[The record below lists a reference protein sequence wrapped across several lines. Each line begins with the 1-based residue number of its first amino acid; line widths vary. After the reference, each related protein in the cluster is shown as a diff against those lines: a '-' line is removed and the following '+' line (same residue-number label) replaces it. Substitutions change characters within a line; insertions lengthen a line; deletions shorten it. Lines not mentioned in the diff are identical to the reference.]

1 MRITNFMFL
10 ALASMMSSTTTSA
23 FTPAG
28 RPALVT
34 STRTNNRIASLN
46 AVTPDHLD
54 AITNMDMHSM
64 NHIMSTTSTWLADA
78 ADAVADIAV
87 DAATEEK
94 TGWWQ
99 SYLNIFKSTII
110 FIHSGIDGPLRSVG
124 ITQTWGVSIAIFTAS
139 MRSLLVPLSIQQSK
153 ASEYQKALKPYMKEI
168 KEKFK
173 DNQDMQNRATAKLF
187 EDANQNPLAG
197 CIVSLAQLPIFL
209 GLYRGVR
216 LLAMDGLLNEPFL
229 WIPSLEGPVSAPDY
243 RGLDWLVSNWDTS
256 NGFPPTP
263 SLGWE
268 TTLAYL
274 VMPVILVLGQS
285 LTMRVLTPPVDEDMS
300 PEEKET
306 VENSQKFL
314 KFLPLLIGFFSLQVP
329 AGLTI
334 YWLTSNSFTLAQSLT
349 VRAWFKANPPN
360 IELPDYWDALD
371 DVSNMTPEERRK
383 AAEAGIQTGPKFD
396 DLLDEAKYHYVVER
410 TPLRLESAAWERV
423 QTASPGIPE
432 PMVVWVGADVNG
444 ASTKEEPAATS
455 STEEATAP
463 AA

>member
-1 MRITNFMFL
+1 MRITNFMSL
-10 ALASMMSSTTTSA
+10 AVAGSMMSCTTFA
-23 FTPAG
+23 FTPAS

-34 STRTNNRIASLN
+34 PNNRISSLK
-46 AVTPDHLD
+46 ALTPDHVD
-54 AITNMDMHSM
+54 TIMSSVDINSV
-64 NHIMSTTSTWLADA
+64 NHMMSTTSTWLADA
-78 ADAVADIAV
+78 SAAVADVAV
-87 DAATEEK
+87 DATEDSA
-94 TGWWQ
+94 GWWQ
-99 SYLNIFKSTII
+99 QYLNIFKATII
-110 FIHSGIDGPLRSVG
+110 FIHSGIDAPLRSVG
-124 ITQTWGVSIAIFTAS
+124 ITQTWGISIAIFTAT

-153 ASEYQKALKPYMKEI
+153 ASEYQKALKPYINEI

-173 DNQDMQNRATAKLF
+173 DNQEMQNRATAKLF

-197 CIVSLAQLPIFL
+197 CIVSLVQLPIFL

-216 LLAMDGLLNEPFL
+216 LLAMDGLLDEPFL
-229 WIPSLEGPVSAPDY
+229 WIPSLQGPVSAPDY
-243 RGLDWLVSNWDTS
+243 RGLDWLVQNWDTTTGS
-256 NGFPPTP
+256 LPTP

-274 VMPVILVLGQS
+274 VMPVVLVLGQS
-285 LTMRVLTPPVDEDMS
+285 VTMRVLAPPVDDNMS

-314 KFLPLLIGFFSLQVP
+314 KFLPLMIGFFSLQVP

-349 VRAWFKANPPN
+349 VRAWFKANPPD
-360 IELPDYWDALD
+360 IELPEYWDALD

-383 AAEAGIQTGPKFD
+383 AAEAGINTGPKFA
-396 DLLDEAKYHYVVER
+396 DLLDEAQFHYVVER

-423 QTASPGIPE
+423 QSESPGIPE

-444 ASTKEEPAATS
+444 SSAKDEPS
-455 STEEATAP
+455 SVEEATA
-463 AA
+463 AAA